1 MADKA
6 KLNDMVD
13 DFIHKKPEDVQ
24 INFHDYLKT
33 KFQDVVGGEGEERV
47 SDNKD
52 NEE

>member
-13 DFIHKKPEDVQ
+13 DFIHKKPEDAEV
-24 INFHDYLKT
+24 NFHDYLKT
-33 KFQDVVGGEGEERV
+33 KMQDVVGGEGEVTSSE
-47 SDNKD
+47 NKD